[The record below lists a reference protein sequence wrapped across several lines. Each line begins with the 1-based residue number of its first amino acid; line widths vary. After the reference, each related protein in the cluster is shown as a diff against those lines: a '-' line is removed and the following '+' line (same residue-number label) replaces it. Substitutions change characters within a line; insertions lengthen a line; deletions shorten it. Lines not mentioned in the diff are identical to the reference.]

1 MGNELNEPILEKKSF
16 DLETDYLKFGVSSIQ
31 GWKSQ
36 MEDYNFYSIDLI
48 PNTNKKIDIFGI
60 FDGHGGPEIAKYIS
74 SNFLKIFLS
83 NNFFKEG
90 KYIESLKETFK
101 EIDKSL
107 NTDKVKQELI
117 KISEEFKLSE
127 KEEIIEI
134 NKTCSNDE
142 KLTEN
147 EIEQIKCLKNI
158 LNPRNLMNYNISSF
172 SGCAGIV
179 ILIINDKIYIA
190 SAGNCRCIPIDENW
204 EVIKDK
210 TNKLHY
216 INDDIEKTRI
226 NNSQS
231 FKEKQ
236 FYPELLLSSRGF
248 GDFEYKEN
256 KWLKLEDQAVSPDPE
271 VIELNYEECKFLIIG
286 SHGLFEDSKD
296 VKSYNKNNQDIT
308 DYFMEE
314 IKNNKNKKISKIIEE
329 YFDMNIPKDK
339 KDEQNQSYMDNITCF
354 VIQLYDRP
362 KFVED
367 KKEEAKNEKEEE
379 NRRMANFQKKGKD
392 ASNRSMKDLFSFF
405 TNNHRSKSMIKEKEK
420 EKEKD
425 KEKEKEKKLENS
437 ISIRNLLRKKNK

>member
-36 MEDYNFYSIDLI
+36 MEDYNFYSIDLV

-74 SNFLKIFLS
+74 SNFLNIFIS
-83 NNFFKEG
+83 NKSFKEG

-101 EIDKSL
+101 EIDNSL
-107 NTDKVKQELI
+107 NTDKVKQELM
-117 KISEEFKLSE
+117 KIAEEFKLNE

-134 NKTCSNDE
+134 NKTCSNEE
-142 KLTEN
+142 KLSEN

-158 LNPRNLMNYNISSF
+158 LNPRNLVNYNITSF

-210 TNKLHY
+210 TNKLHF
-216 INDDIEKTRI
+216 INDETEKKRI
-226 NNSQS
+226 KVSQS
-231 FKEKQ
+231 FKEKP

-256 KWLKLEDQAVSPDPE
+256 KWLKLEDQAMSPDPD

-286 SHGLFEDSKD
+286 SHGLFDDNKD
-296 VKSYNKNNQDIT
+296 IKSFNKNNQDIT

-314 IKNNKNKKISKIIEE
+314 IKNNKNKKISKLIEE
-329 YFDMNIPKDK
+329 YYDMNIPKENNY
-339 KDEQNQSYMDNITCF
+339 EQNQPYMENMTCF
-354 VIQLYDRP
+354 VIQLYERP
-362 KFVED
+362 KLIED
-367 KKEEAKNEKEEE
+367 KNEKGKNEKEEE
-379 NRRMANFQKKGKD
+379 KKKIGK
-392 ASNRSMKDLFSFF
+392 
-405 TNNHRSKSMIKEKEK
+405 IY
-420 EKEKD
+420 
-425 KEKEKEKKLENS
+425 KK
-437 ISIRNLLRKKNK
+437 RG

>member
-1 MGNELNEPILEKKSF
+1 MKK
-16 DLETDYLKFGVSSIQ
+16 KQKIQ
-31 GWKSQ
+31 
-36 MEDYNFYSIDLI
+36 
-48 PNTNKKIDIFGI
+48 
-60 FDGHGGPEIAKYIS
+60 
-74 SNFLKIFLS
+74 
-83 NNFFKEG
+83 
-90 KYIESLKETFK
+90 
-101 EIDKSL
+101 
-107 NTDKVKQELI
+107 
-117 KISEEFKLSE
+117 
-127 KEEIIEI
+127 
-134 NKTCSNDE
+134 KTCSNDE

-286 SHGLFEDSKD
+286 SHGLF
-296 VKSYNKNNQDIT
+296 
-308 DYFMEE
+308 
-314 IKNNKNKKISKIIEE
+314 
-329 YFDMNIPKDK
+329 
-339 KDEQNQSYMDNITCF
+339 
-354 VIQLYDRP
+354 
-362 KFVED
+362 
-367 KKEEAKNEKEEE
+367 
-379 NRRMANFQKKGKD
+379 
-392 ASNRSMKDLFSFF
+392 
-405 TNNHRSKSMIKEKEK
+405 
-420 EKEKD
+420 
-425 KEKEKEKKLENS
+425 
-437 ISIRNLLRKKNK
+437 